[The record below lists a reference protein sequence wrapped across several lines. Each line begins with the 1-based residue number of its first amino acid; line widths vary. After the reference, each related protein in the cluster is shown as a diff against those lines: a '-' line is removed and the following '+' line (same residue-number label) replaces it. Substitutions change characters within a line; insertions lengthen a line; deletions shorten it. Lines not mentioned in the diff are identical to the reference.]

1 MFKMGNINTYHKVD
15 KTWGGELWIENN
27 ELYCCKILFCTGRW
41 SSQGKY
47 HYHKNKDE
55 TFFILDGVLLLDID
69 RNEQVLTEGESYRI
83 KPNTK
88 HRFKSMTGSC
98 LIFETSTH
106 HEDSD
111 TYYET

>member
-1 MFKMGNINTYHKVD
+1 MGNLNTYHKAE
-15 KTWGGELWIENN
+15 KTWGGEIWVENN
-27 ELYCCKILFCTGRW
+27 ELYCSKLLLCTGNW

-55 TFFILDGVLLLDID
+55 TFFILDGILLLDID
-69 RNEQVLTEGESYRI
+69 KNESILTEGESYRI

-88 HRFKSMTGSC
+88 HRFKSFTESC
-98 LIFETSTH
+98 LVLETSTH

-111 TYYET
+111 TYYA